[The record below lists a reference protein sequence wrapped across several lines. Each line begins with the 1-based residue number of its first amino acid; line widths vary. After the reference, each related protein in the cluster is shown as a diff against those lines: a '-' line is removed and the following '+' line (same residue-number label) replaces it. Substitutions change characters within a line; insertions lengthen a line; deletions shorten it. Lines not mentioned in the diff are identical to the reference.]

1 MTAEPPAFNRA
12 GSSLV
17 GSRPSLSFDREFQ
30 KDLLRLLPGEYCAS
44 NQDLVLSTVL
54 GSCVA
59 ACLYDPVAQIGGM
72 NHFLLPGRDSGDWG
86 GRYGVHAMELLV
98 NELLKRGAQRQRL
111 VAKVFGAARV
121 LKSMSHM
128 DVGSDNAKFIEA
140 YLKAEGFALQGS
152 DLRGNKARRVLFF
165 TKTGQALVRHVSGAE
180 DSGIREEEQYVT
192 QASRLSRAG
201 GDIELF

>member
-1 MTAEPPAFNRA
+1 MTVGPPALGRVE
-12 GSSLV
+12 SLV

-30 KDLLRLLPGEYCAS
+30 KDLLKLLPGEYSAS
-44 NQDLVLSTVL
+44 NQDLILSTVL

-59 ACLYDPVAQIGGM
+59 ACLYDPIAKVGGM
-72 NHFLLPGRDSGDWG
+72 NHFLLPGRDDGDWG

-121 LKSMSHM
+121 LKNMSHM
-128 DVGSDNAKFIEA
+128 DVGADNAKFIEE
-140 YLKAEGFALQGS
+140 YLRAEGFSLQGS

-165 TKTGQALVRHVSGAE
+165 TRTGQALVRHVSGSD
-180 DSGIREEEQYVT
+180 DSSIREEERYVS
-192 QASRLSRAG
+192 QASRISRAG